1 MVDFNP
7 IKLVPII
14 GSGVMLFVIYVV
26 IKFPTFRTD
35 SGALLDDDDASTVY
49 HSARGSN
56 ASTRREGG
64 NRKSKRKNRRI

>member
-35 SGALLDDDDASTVY
+35 SGALLDDDDSTVY

-56 ASTRREGG
+56 ASRRSEGG